1 MTAWHLQAKPT
12 SEQLLGS
19 KYINKLQVSPLAK
32 TASLFSKK
40 IPISVFRLQFVLSY
54 NWDKHAPLLDYRWAW
69 QQPTWQTYHVAE
81 QWQQKQQH
89 LPCTQSPLL
98 STKSVG

>member
-54 NWDKHAPLLDYRWAW
+54 NWDKHAPLLDYRWAR
-69 QQPTWQTYHVAE
+69 QQPTCQSAE
-81 QWQQKQQH
+81 QQQQQQWH
-89 LPCTQSPLL
+89 LPLHTVASAQHQAF
-98 STKSVG
+98 G